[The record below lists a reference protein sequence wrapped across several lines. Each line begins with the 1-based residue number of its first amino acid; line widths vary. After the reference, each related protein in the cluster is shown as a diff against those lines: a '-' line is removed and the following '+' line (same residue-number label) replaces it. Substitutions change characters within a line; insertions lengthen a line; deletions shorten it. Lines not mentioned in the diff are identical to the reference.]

1 VSLSTERP
9 VGPRGRQ
16 QAGGGSQPTG
26 EAAAAGTRGGAL
38 PLRVLAGLSRLFAR
52 VPRAAWGCAL
62 VATLSAVGWSFVTPP
77 FQAPDEP
84 SHFAYVQYL
93 AEAGALPTSNSATFS
108 AQEQVVLLD
117 LEAAKVRW
125 HPEVKAIHSPL
136 AVAKLRADLS
146 GPLPRRGPGGA
157 GVAASEPPLYYALE
171 TIPYELGAGGTMLDQ
186 LELMRLLSALMA
198 GLTALFV
205 FMFVREALPGSSW
218 AWTVGGLAAALT
230 PVLGF
235 TSGVVTPDALLYAVS
250 AAVFYG
256 LARAF
261 RRGLTRRLALATGG
275 AVALGFLTK
284 VNFVGLAPGVVL
296 ALAIL
301 GFRPARSAPGEPASK
316 HAFGPMG
323 LALLI
328 AVSPVLLYA
337 FHNLLVGKPAL
348 GIVSSAIHLTAG
360 HESLGSDLVYAWEFY
375 LPRLPGMANYF
386 QGLSVPRDMWFDR
399 TVGLYGWLD
408 TSFPSWVATL
418 ALIPAG
424 SLALLC
430 AGSLIARR
438 DALLKRRSEL
448 VAYTTMSLGLMALL
462 AQDSHLHRSTEGVGY
477 FQPRYLLPLLPL
489 AAVAAALAARGAG
502 RRWGPA
508 LGALIVVLLLAQ
520 DLFSQLQVVARFY
533 G

>member
-1 VSLSTERP
+1 VNLPTARL
-9 VGPRGRQ
+9 VGPRRPGRPH
-16 QAGGGSQPTG
+16 AGSDPPPEPAT
-26 EAAAAGTRGGAL
+26 ARTRAAGL
-38 PLRVLAGLSRLFAR
+38 PRRLLISLASLLRR

-62 VATLSAVGWSFVTPP
+62 VATLSAVGWSLVTPP

-93 AEAGALPTSNSATFS
+93 AEAGALPTSSSATFS
-108 AQEQVVLLD
+108 TEEEVVLRD

-125 HPEVKAIHSPL
+125 HPEVKANDSPL
-136 AVAKLRADLS
+136 ATARLRADLS
-146 GPLPRRGPGGA
+146 SPLPRRGPGGA

-186 LELMRLLSALMA
+186 LELMRLLSVLMA
-198 GLTALFV
+198 GMTALFT
-205 FMFVREALPGSSW
+205 FMFVREALPGASW

-235 TSGVVTPDALLYAVS
+235 TSGVVTPDALLCAVS
-250 AAVFYG
+250 AALFYC

-261 RRGLTRRLALATGG
+261 RRGLTRRLAVATG
-275 AVALGFLTK
+275 AAIAIGFLTK
-284 VNFVGLAPGVVL
+284 VNFVGLAPGALL

-301 GFRPARSAPGEPASK
+301 GVRRARSAPGKRASQHALGPA
-316 HAFGPMG
+316 A
-323 LALLI
+323 LAVVI
-328 AVSPVLLYA
+328 GVSPVVAYTL
-337 FHNLLVGKPAL
+337 HNLLVGKPAL

-360 HESLGSDLVYAWEFY
+360 HESLVSDLVYAWQFY

-386 QGLSVPRDMWFDR
+386 QGLSVTRGMWFDR

-408 TSFPSWVATL
+408 IGFPSWVATL
-418 ALIPAG
+418 ALVPAG
-424 SLALLC
+424 ALAILC
-430 AGSLIARR
+430 TGSLVARH
-438 DALLKRRSEL
+438 DALRGRTAEI
-448 VAYTTMSLGLMALL
+448 VAYATMSLGLMALL

-533 G
+533 